1 MQAFRSRGAD
11 VAFGAK
17 GLVNG
22 GFCLVSAF
30 AVCER
35 FNNPNTST
43 AVNTKP
49 TLSVY
54 FIRIKRKQ
62 YGDKRNIKDLCKGT
76 SVL

>member
-1 MQAFRSRGAD
+1 MVAD

-43 AVNTKP
+43 AANTKP

-54 FIRIKRKQ
+54 FIRIKRK
-62 YGDKRNIKDLCKGT
+62 
-76 SVL
+76 